1 MYLQYFFQDEY
12 VTKPLRFPEL
22 IAAIKKF
29 APQSAHMMAGGKSK
43 LLTDK

>member
-1 MYLQYFFQDEY
+1 

-29 APQSAHMMAGGKSK
+29 APQSAHMMVEAKKSSK
-43 LLTDK
+43 K